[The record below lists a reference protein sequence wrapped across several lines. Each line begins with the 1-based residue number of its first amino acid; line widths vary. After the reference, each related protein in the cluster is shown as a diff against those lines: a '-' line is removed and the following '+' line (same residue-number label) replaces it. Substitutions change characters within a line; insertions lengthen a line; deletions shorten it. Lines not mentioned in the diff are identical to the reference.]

1 MEIGRLGEQWWP
13 LVMFRIGGETGVS
26 TAIKAAWGRLG
37 AVEVLLANV
46 PTGGEMIM
54 ALLVGLSWK

>member
-1 MEIGRLGEQWWP
+1 
-13 LVMFRIGGETGVS
+13 MFRIGGETGVS

-37 AVEVLLANV
+37 AVEVGLANV

-54 ALLVGLSWK
+54 ALLVGLSWKG